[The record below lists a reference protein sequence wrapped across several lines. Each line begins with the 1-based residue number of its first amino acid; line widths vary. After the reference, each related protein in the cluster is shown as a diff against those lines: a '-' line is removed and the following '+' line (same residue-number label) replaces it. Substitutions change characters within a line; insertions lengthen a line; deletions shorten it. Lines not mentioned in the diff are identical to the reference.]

1 MAVDIF
7 LKLGDIK
14 GESTDAK
21 HPGEI
26 VIESFS
32 FGQAADVNDSGLR
45 TGKLSMQ
52 DFHFVM
58 PQSRATPQL
67 MAKAAKGD
75 KVVSGDQI
83 YGLLTVRKAGAT
95 QVEYLKI
102 KFYDVLITSFQNAIA
117 ASDPGIP
124 VDQFTLWFG
133 KIDFS
138 YSPQKA
144 DGSLDTPSVFRWD
157 RTRGDSF

>member
-14 GESTDAK
+14 GESTDSK

-32 FGQAADVNDSGLR
+32 FGQAADVNDTGLR
-45 TGKLSMQ
+45 TGKLSLQ

-67 MAKAAKGD
+67 MTKAAKGD
-75 KVVSGDQI
+75 KVVTGDQI
-83 YGLLTVRKAGAT
+83 YAQLTVRKAGAT

-117 ASDPGIP
+117 ASDPGVP

-133 KIDFS
+133 KIEYS
-138 YSPQKA
+138 YSMQKP
-144 DGSLDTPSVFRWD
+144 DGSLDAPTLFRWD
-157 RTRGDSF
+157 RIKGESF